1 MALPT
6 VGQQE
11 SAPAETWRNGDHT
24 SGAQLQRDDLS
35 EQHMQKLVEVMPAA
49 IFTCDSEGLI
59 TYYNQRAAELWGRHP
74 KLHDP
79 EDRYCGSFRIYRPDG
94 SFLPHDQCPMGI
106 AVRTGHGTRNEEIHI
121 LRPDG
126 ATVIAS
132 VNIDPLY
139 DETGRQ
145 TGAINVFEDITRRK
159 QAEEALRISEERLRL
174 ATQAGAIGIFDS
186 DLRTHQSYFSP
197 LYRAITHV
205 ESDGLTMPEWLDKV
219 HPDDRALVQE
229 TVQKAIATG
238 QSYHYEYRIILADGT
253 IRWLEVSGLLANDE
267 QGRPVRLTG
276 AMRDVTERKQV
287 EERLHTLYRLR
298 KAVNRVA
305 TLEQNYEQ
313 ALVALERVLYVDRA
327 AVLLADVEGV
337 MRFQASRGLSETY
350 RKQVEGHSPW
360 ARDEAHPQPVLVPD
374 VEKAELGALQ
384 QIILD
389 EGIHAIAF
397 IPLVDQGKLLGKFML
412 YYNQPHP
419 FPEAEVQWAQTIARD
434 VAHAIQRKRSEEALR
449 QLNATLEQ
457 RVDER
462 TVELERSNREL
473 DQFAYVASHDL
484 KAPLRGISQL
494 ATWITEDAGELL
506 PPTSREHLAKLHGR
520 VGRMDMLLN
529 DLLAYSRAGR
539 QRHKPEEIEPVALIQ
554 GVVEML
560 ALPPGF
566 EVTMPA
572 DLPVLTVERIPLES
586 VFRNLIGN
594 SIKHHHNPSA
604 GRVEI
609 HAEIKT
615 QDRDKV
621 VEFTVSDNGP
631 GIEARFHQ
639 RIFEMFQTLQ
649 PRDQVEGS
657 GVGLALVKKL
667 VESRGGKVEVESCAS
682 QGATFRFTW
691 PIETMA

>member
-1 MALPT
+1 MTLPT
-6 VGQQE
+6 AGQQE

-49 IFTCDSEGLI
+49 IFTCDSEGLL

-74 KLHDP
+74 KLRDP
-79 EDRYCGSFRIYRPDG
+79 EDCYCGSFRIYRPDG

-106 AVRTGHGTRNEEIHI
+106 AVRTGRGTRNEEIHI

-174 ATQAGAIGIFDS
+174 ATQASAIGIFDH

-229 TVQKAIATG
+229 TVQKAIASG
-238 QSYHYEYRIILADGT
+238 QSYHYEYRILLADGT

-337 MRFQASRGLSETY
+337 MRFQASHGLSENY

-419 FPEAEVQWAQTIARD
+419 FPEAEVQWA
-434 VAHAIQRKRSEEALR
+434 
-449 QLNATLEQ
+449 
-457 RVDER
+457 
-462 TVELERSNREL
+462 
-473 DQFAYVASHDL
+473 
-484 KAPLRGISQL
+484 
-494 ATWITEDAGELL
+494 
-506 PPTSREHLAKLHGR
+506 
-520 VGRMDMLLN
+520 
-529 DLLAYSRAGR
+529 
-539 QRHKPEEIEPVALIQ
+539 
-554 GVVEML
+554 
-560 ALPPGF
+560 
-566 EVTMPA
+566 
-572 DLPVLTVERIPLES
+572 
-586 VFRNLIGN
+586 
-594 SIKHHHNPSA
+594 
-604 GRVEI
+604 
-609 HAEIKT
+609 
-615 QDRDKV
+615 
-621 VEFTVSDNGP
+621 
-631 GIEARFHQ
+631 
-639 RIFEMFQTLQ
+639 
-649 PRDQVEGS
+649 
-657 GVGLALVKKL
+657 
-667 VESRGGKVEVESCAS
+667 
-682 QGATFRFTW
+682 
-691 PIETMA
+691 